1 MKSLF
6 LDVLDILES
15 DGRKKF
21 DEFSNKYPSTSL
33 KLWIGTLMEEFNSV
47 GAAKQE
53 SNCQKVF

>member
-33 KLWIGTLMEEFNSV
+33 KLWIEALVEEFNSV

-53 SNCQKVF
+53 SNCKKVF